1 MGDFLKS
8 LKKKKLNSETFDLR
22 DTHLKFLELHHKNM
36 SLKLENELLFQR
48 IEPKEGLI
56 TLIFIYEKS
65 FYLIYVF
72 GQKVRKTLKYY

>member
-1 MGDFLKS
+1 
-8 LKKKKLNSETFDLR
+8 
-22 DTHLKFLELHHKNM
+22 M

-48 IEPKEGLI
+48 IEPKESLI

-72 GQKVRKTLKYY
+72 GQKVRKTLKELYVNNVIFI